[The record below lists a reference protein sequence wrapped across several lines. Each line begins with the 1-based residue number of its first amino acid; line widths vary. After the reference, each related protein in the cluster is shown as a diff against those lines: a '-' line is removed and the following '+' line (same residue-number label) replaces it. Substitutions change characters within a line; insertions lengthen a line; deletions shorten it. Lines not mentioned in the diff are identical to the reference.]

1 MSKLLSEEWLTA
13 LPEPIVAHFEA
24 LNDYVVK
31 RICKRIKTIGELS
44 TADLDQLK
52 TAVEYAGA
60 DMKAIEKEIK
70 KTAGMVDTEIDS
82 MYEKVAA
89 ENVAYAN
96 TFYEFRGKEKL
107 IASSGYVQKL
117 VKAAGDR
124 TKGEFRNFSDTH
136 TIGFRLNGKTV
147 PLGASYISVID
158 RAILFAQS
166 GVTDYHTAVRSVAK
180 DLAGS
185 GLRRIDFES
194 GYNRRLDSQARM
206 NILEGVRQLNA
217 EILEQAGDE
226 FGADGVEISAHALCA
241 PDHID
246 IQGMQYTKKE
256 YEDLQARL
264 VRKIGTLNCH
274 HFATP
279 IIVGVSEPTH
289 SKKELAS
296 LRQRSQEK
304 VEYNGNKYTRYEASQ
319 EQRKRETAIRY
330 AKDRRDALMAAG
342 DETGAKEADRKARK
356 MAAEY
361 RRFSESVG
369 LSPKPKRLR

>member
-24 LNDYVVK
+24 LNDYVVQ

-44 TADLDQLK
+44 SEDIDHLK

-60 DMKAIEKEIK
+60 DMKSIEKEIAN
-70 KTAGMVDTEIDS
+70 TAGLVETDIEK
-82 MYEKVAA
+82 MYEQVAV

-107 IASSGYVQKL
+107 IASAGYVQKL
-117 VKAAGDR
+117 VKAAEKR

-136 TIGFRLNGKTV
+136 AIGFRLNGKTV
-147 PLGASYISVID
+147 PLGASYVSVID
-158 RAILFAQS
+158 RAILFVQS
-166 GVTDYHTAVRSVAK
+166 GATDYHTAVRSVVK

-185 GLRRIDFES
+185 GLRRVDFES

-206 NILEGVRQLNA
+206 NILEGVRQLNT

-226 FGADGVEISAHALCA
+226 FGADGFEISAHALCA

-246 IQGMQYTKKE
+246 IQGRQYTKKE

-264 VRKIGTLNCH
+264 ARPIGTLNCH
-274 HFATP
+274 HFASP
-279 IIVGVSEPTH
+279 IIMGVSEPTH
-289 SKKELAS
+289 SKKDLAS
-296 LRQRSQEK
+296 LRQRSEEK
-304 VEYNGNKYTRYEASQ
+304 VEYNGNTYTRYEASQ

-330 AKDRRDALMAAG
+330 AKDRRDALRAAG

-356 MAAEY
+356 MTAEY
-361 RRFSESVG
+361 RQFSESVG
-369 LSPKPKRLR
+369 LSLKPKRLR